1 MLSWSPVIYRTPF
14 VQIAPTSS
22 RQPAKLFASAA
33 SQFDRAVADAATDSP
48 RTMRGHG
55 RDGRARGSRRR
66 VFTCPNIVHRR
77 FACGA
82 VGGAIFG
89 NQFQSRSF
97 VGTSCDAYPISV
109 HDPLMANFLDCIFCH
124 CGPTTV
130 RPQPDWHLRLT
141 SLTVLLTYKRKPSP
155 LEGLV
160 ELLLRREAGSRRRVN
175 FLIPLRS

>member
-1 MLSWSPVIYRTPF
+1 MANFLDCIFCHCGPTTVRPPARLAFTPDWPYRF
-14 VQIAPTSS
+14 VNNENRHHFRIGGA
-22 RQPAKLFASAA
+22 FAA
-33 SQFDRAVADAATDSP
+33 
-48 RTMRGHG
+48 G
-55 RDGRARGSRRR
+55 REAGSRRR

-130 RPQPDWHLRLT
+130 RPQPDWRLRLT
-141 SLTVLLTYKRKPSP
+141 SLTVSLTDKRKPSP